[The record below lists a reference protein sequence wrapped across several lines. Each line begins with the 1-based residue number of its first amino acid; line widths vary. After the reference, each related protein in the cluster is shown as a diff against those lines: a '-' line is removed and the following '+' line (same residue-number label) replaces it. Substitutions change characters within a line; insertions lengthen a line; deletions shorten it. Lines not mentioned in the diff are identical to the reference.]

1 MQLFGPNIVEAF
13 VSDAEVVAL
22 GGRALRLTSLF
33 YVFLGTIFV
42 TRGTLNGV
50 GDTLFSFIN
59 GVIEMLCRIF
69 LPMGLMLI
77 PSVGVWAI
85 WWTTGLTWAIS
96 AIACLLRYFSW
107 NRKVKAAM

>member
-1 MQLFGPNIVEAF
+1 MQLLGGQIIRVF
-13 VSDAEVVAL
+13 VTDADVVAL
-22 GGRALRLTSLF
+22 GGSAVRLTSCF
-33 YVFLGTIFV
+33 YVFLGTIYM

-59 GVIEMLCRIF
+59 GIIEMLCRIF

-107 NRKVKAAM
+107 NRKAKAAA